1 MDPEDQIRLLE
12 PLSTK
17 WIQNHAKASRD
28 TVAAWRRGRAP
39 RDDQWRR
46 FIGAYNRWL
55 RGTPAT
61 EEEPPPDWAGAM
73 EERIVSEVLVN
84 REVLLEALAA
94 GFAERAER
102 ELGEDSDDEGP
113 DGTGDQPPGGAGP
126 KPKPAT

>member
-28 TVAAWRRGRAP
+28 TVAAWRKGRAP

-55 RGTPAT
+55 RGIPDA
-61 EEEPPPDWAGAM
+61 EEEPPPEWAGAM
-73 EERIVSEVLVN
+73 ERKLDVLVAKAGVDPETLDEDETT
-84 REVLLEALAA
+84 RLVREALA
-94 GFAERAER
+94 RASS
-102 ELGEDSDDEGP
+102 LTQTDD
-113 DGTGDQPPGGAGP
+113 GG
-126 KPKPAT
+126 